1 MPSGLKLPCPPK
13 VGGYAFWPI
22 WWTPTALSGFS
33 CTGYPSSIHPRTL
46 QDTHTPLQTSS
57 KSTWG
62 NVRSRGWL
70 HTKAAETSVTT
81 CNKEYKLYKQFGK
94 ITRQLQSLT
103 RNKRNPLEEEESHF
117 KRKVTTLEY
126 SKCSNFQSTSTQR
139 KRKMWHISRKRRIRQ
154 TLSGES
160 QTLGW
165 LVKDA
170 NSTSCMCSN
179 CSRKLWTKN

>member
-1 MPSGLKLPCPPK
+1 MHSGQSDGLLQLCLASPALATQAASILGLYRTNTLPYKPPVRALEAMSGHGADHIQKQQKL
-13 VGGYAFWPI
+13 
-22 WWTPTALSGFS
+22 
-33 CTGYPSSIHPRTL
+33 
-46 QDTHTPLQTSS
+46 Q
-57 KSTWG
+57 
-62 NVRSRGWL
+62 WL
-70 HTKAAETSVTT
+70 HATRNTNFT
-81 CNKEYKLYKQFGK
+81 KQFGK
-94 ITRQLQSLT
+94 ITRHLQPLT
-103 RNKRNPLEEEESHF
+103 HNKRSPLEEEESHF